1 MEAWDHDREV
11 AREFGGEA
19 EFAKALRMV
28 APRLKSPSGR
38 ARREAKLGGI
48 VLFRGAAV
56 PPDHEPVNYGGRIS
70 WTFDRDTAAWF
81 AVHYWGVR
89 GGKGGRPWLFQI
101 NVHPDDIVAVHHG
114 RGEAEAIIDA
124 EAFYF
129 AEMTV
134 DIDGTYVC
142 DLAPGDQASAEA
154 QASWQEA
161 ADRYEA
167 AKNERER
174 AWLSRLSSRARNQP
188 LQLESGPR
196 RAGRLVTPSARE
208 RSRTEADT

>member
-1 MEAWDHDREV
+1 M
-11 AREFGGEA
+11 
-19 EFAKALRMV
+19 
-28 APRLKSPSGR
+28 
-38 ARREAKLGGI
+38 
-48 VLFRGAAV
+48 
-56 PPDHEPVNYGGRIS
+56 
-70 WTFDRDTAAWF
+70 
-81 AVHYWGVR
+81 
-89 GGKGGRPWLFQI
+89 FQI

-142 DLAPGDQASAEA
+142 DLAPGDKGSAEA

-167 AKNERER
+167 AKNEREL
-174 AWLSRLSSRARNQP
+174 AWISRVTERRF
-188 LQLESGPR
+188 PR
-196 RAGRLVTPSARE
+196 RADR
-208 RSRTEADT
+208 D